1 MMGGSKTRQSSF
13 VLTCFG
19 SAPSG
24 GRVAKNCSKHLSNK
38 GIMAIFDKKRL
49 HLSGGS
55 DTIHNIRGFL
65 WKAYK
70 NVV

>member
-1 MMGGSKTRQSSF
+1 LKKQSQFASSWPEILNEAGEAKDIRNICQIKELGQF
-13 VLTCFG
+13 
-19 SAPSG
+19 SA
-24 GRVAKNCSKHLSNK
+24 
-38 GIMAIFDKKRL
+38 KKRL